1 VTVGFFDKL
10 QNLKDSVGQLAEK
23 ASGGTLD
30 DRIERNL
37 TEMSSGSEI
46 QRTAAIKALV
56 IQAQTDDKW
65 LNPIIDSFIR
75 VLPDQLESPQEAL
88 IDGLMELRKV
98 NPKRAK
104 EILQGLQS
112 ALDSQY
118 PSVRSKVVEIWTTF
132 SLKSK
137 SKDSNTIA
145 DLFEMLSDDDKEVR
159 YQTQESLS
167 KILNT
172 IPKAALPPLKQA
184 LHDEDWRVVYH
195 SVVLLTEF
203 AKKYPKP
210 SVALAPEVVSAFNS
224 GEKLKERSADCLG
237 MLGLADPYS
246 VKGAVPGL
254 IKGLESKSSELRKA
268 SAKALGRIGSKDA
281 MVVFHSVPKLA
292 KALKNDDWYI
302 HIEVVK
308 ALGYIGSNKPTLV
321 KPHLPIIKNRTKT
334 GADRNICQAAEW
346 AYKKAGGK

>member
-1 VTVGFFDKL
+1 MGFFDKL

-23 ASGGTLD
+23 AGGGTLD

-98 NPKRAK
+98 TPKRSK

-118 PSVRSKVVEIWTTF
+118 PNVRSKVVDIWTTF

-137 SKDSNTIA
+137 SCLSN
-145 DLFEMLSDDDKEVR
+145 
-159 YQTQESLS
+159 
-167 KILNT
+167 
-172 IPKAALPPLKQA
+172 
-184 LHDEDWRVVYH
+184 
-195 SVVLLTEF
+195 
-203 AKKYPKP
+203 
-210 SVALAPEVVSAFNS
+210 
-224 GEKLKERSADCLG
+224 
-237 MLGLADPYS
+237 
-246 VKGAVPGL
+246 
-254 IKGLESKSSELRKA
+254 
-268 SAKALGRIGSKDA
+268 
-281 MVVFHSVPKLA
+281 
-292 KALKNDDWYI
+292 
-302 HIEVVK
+302 
-308 ALGYIGSNKPTLV
+308 
-321 KPHLPIIKNRTKT
+321 
-334 GADRNICQAAEW
+334 
-346 AYKKAGGK
+346 